1 MESQAVFNYFMPT
14 KIIFGRGQIK
24 KLHTYNLPGKK
35 GLIVITKGKSIRANG
50 YLETLEEQLKLSQV
64 EYVVFDQV
72 DTNPVI
78 DNVIQGVKLARSEK
92 CDFVIGFGGGSA
104 IDASKAIAM
113 MATNEGEL
121 WDYMS
126 TGTGKGMPVK
136 NRPLPIIAIT
146 TTAGTGSETDS
157 AFVISN
163 ECTYEKIGMYLP
175 ELFPVLAIVDP
186 ELMCTVPPVFTA
198 FQGFDALFH
207 SIEGF
212 ISNKAHLMSDMVA
225 SRAIELVGKNLVVA
239 VQDGGH
245 LEAREKVALG
255 STLSGIQLAIGSLT
269 SAHSLE
275 HAMSAYHSHLPHGA
289 GLVMISVAY
298 YKRFVKAPELRERY
312 INLAQLMGNKEAT
325 EPEDFIIALKK
336 LIKACGLEELKMSDY
351 GITIDEFQKFVDNA
365 KTAMGS
371 KFMNDYIFLTEEDCI
386 AIYKESY
393 R

>member
-1 MESQAVFNYFMPT
+1 MESQALFNYFMPT

-24 KLHTYNLPGKK
+24 KLHTYKLPGKK
-35 GLIVITKGKSIRANG
+35 GLIVITKGKSIKTNG
-50 YLETLEEQLKLSQV
+50 YLDILEGQLKLSQI

-78 DNVIQGVKLARSEK
+78 DNVIEGVKLARSEK

-113 MATNEGEL
+113 MVMNEGEL
-121 WDYMS
+121 WDYMP
-126 TGTGKGMPVK
+126 TGTGKAMPVK
-136 NRPLPIIAIT
+136 NTPLPIIAIT
-146 TTAGTGSETDS
+146 TTAGTGSEADS

-163 ECTYEKIGMYLP
+163 ECTHEKIGMYLP
-175 ELFPVLAIVDP
+175 ELFPVLAVVDP
-186 ELMCTVPPVFTA
+186 ELMSSVPPLFTA

-207 SIEGF
+207 SIEGY
-212 ISNKAHLMSDMVA
+212 ISNKAHLMSDMIA
-225 SRAIELVGKNLVVA
+225 SRAIELVGNNLVAA
-239 VQDGGH
+239 VQDGSH

-275 HAMSAYHSHLPHGA
+275 HAMSAYHSNVPHGA

-298 YKRFVKAPELRERY
+298 YKRFIKAPELRERY
-312 INLAQLMGNKEAT
+312 IKLAQLMGSKEAT
-325 EPEDFIIALKK
+325 KPEDFIKVLEK
-336 LIKACGLEELKMSDY
+336 LIKDCGLEKLKMSDY
-351 GITIDEFQKFVDNA
+351 DITPDEFVKFVDNA

-371 KFMNDYIFLTEEDCI
+371 KFMNDYIFLTQEDCI
-386 AIYKESY
+386 AIYRESY
-393 R
+393 Q